1 MVSAMGR
8 RLFTIGHSNHSPTRL
23 LELLGAAGIEVVAD
37 VRSRPYSRR
46 VEHARK
52 TQLCMLL
59 ASAGIRYWFVGD
71 RLGGMPDDRSL
82 WTDGSPDYQLM
93 RERETYR
100 AAIAEVVAELETG
113 ATMSLMCA
121 EENPTRCHRRL
132 LLGPDFE
139 AVGVE
144 IVHLRGSGK
153 RVGNSMC
160 EPQLSLFGG

>member
-1 MVSAMGR
+1 M

-23 LELLGAAGIEVVAD
+23 LELLREPGIEVVAD

-71 RLGGMPDDRSL
+71 RLGGMPDDREL
-82 WTDGSPDYQLM
+82 WTDGAPDYSRI
-93 RERETYR
+93 RELDGYR

-113 ATMSLMCA
+113 ARLSLMCA
-121 EENPTRCHRRL
+121 EEDPTRCHRRL
-132 LLGPDFE
+132 LLAPDFE
-139 AVGVE
+139 AAGVE
-144 IVHLRGSGK
+144 VVHLRGDGG
-153 RVGNSMC
+153 RVGNIMC
-160 EPQLSLFGG
+160 EPQLSLFEG